1 MAQTQ
6 PPVGGTGAGGSTG
19 LSSNIAS
26 LLSYICMPIT
36 SIVFLLVEKENQDV
50 RFHAWQG
57 TIFGV
62 GYIVLI
68 FALQLLAAIMG
79 AIWGV
84 LGIIVGFFVPLVGLA
99 AFVLWIICLVKAY
112 QGERWKIP
120 YVGDIA
126 AKKAGIV

>member
-6 PPVGGTGAGGSTG
+6 QPVGGTGQGSTG
-19 LSSNIAS
+19 LSPNIAS

-50 RFHAWQG
+50 KFHAWQG

-62 GYIVLI
+62 GYIIVI

-112 QGERWKIP
+112 QGDRWKIP
-120 YVGDIA
+120 YVGDMAI
-126 AKKAGIV
+126 KKAGII